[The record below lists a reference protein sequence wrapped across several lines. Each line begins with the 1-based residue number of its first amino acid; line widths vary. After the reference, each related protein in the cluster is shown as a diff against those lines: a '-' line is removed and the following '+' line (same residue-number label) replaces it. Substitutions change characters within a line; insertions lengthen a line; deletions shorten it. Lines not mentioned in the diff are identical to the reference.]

1 MKVNIRTSLAFNE
14 IFGQWKFQVS
24 LPDKSTF
31 RDLVDT
37 LYRDYGE
44 RLGPY
49 VFEGGE
55 RSLSTQIMF
64 MVNGRNIRFLNGEQT
79 ILENND
85 QITLLLPAGG
95 G

>member
-14 IFGQWKFQVS
+14 IFGHWKFEVS
-24 LPDKSTF
+24 LPDTSTF
-31 RDLVDT
+31 RDLMDK
-37 LYRDYGE
+37 LDRDHGE

-49 VFEGGE
+49 VFEGEE